1 MLQLPLEHP
10 SVPEPECCYYFSHRD
25 GDEDDVGRHVFMA
38 VKDLVRNRQP
48 CRLVE
53 CGYRTDGTVVRE
65 MWDYKYRTHTEGN
78 F

>member
-10 SVPEPECCYYFSHRD
+10 SVPELEYCYYFWHR
-25 GDEDDVGRHVFMA
+25 DEDDVGRHVFVA

-48 CRLVE
+48 RRLVE
-53 CGYRTDGTVVRE
+53 CGYRTDGKVVRE
-65 MWDYKYRTHTEGN
+65 MWDYKYRSHTEGN